1 MSEDK
6 AVNHPPH
13 YLQGGLE
20 CINVIKAML
29 TAEEFKGYCKGNAVK
44 YIWRED
50 HKGANI
56 QDLKKSVF
64 YLNRIISKLENM

>member
-1 MSEDK
+1 MKKGDP
-6 AVNHPPH
+6 VNHPPH
-13 YLQGGLE
+13 YLSGGLE
-20 CINVIKAML
+20 CLDVIESML
-29 TAEEFKGYCKGNAVK
+29 TAEEFKGYCKGNAIK

-64 YLNRIISKLENM
+64 YLNRIINKLENM